1 MPADYQSTAR
11 ALSLPVSEPEEQQS
25 PLFSGLRPPWSHSP
39 NVSRRGSR
47 RHSTMGE
54 AVSFRDRIINQAE
67 SLYRAA
73 RDRWEKMTL
82 IQKIIYF
89 AASLLLGALGIASL
103 VLAGKIFIWL
113 KPVAGAWEH
122 SPWAYV
128 IVWFSIILVSFP
140 PLVGWSSL
148 GTISG
153 FLFGFWKGCV
163 ILRSVKV
170 SYSLADIFRWIVY
183 ASATVIGSTLSF
195 IVSRTVL
202 SGFVKRIME
211 HDKRFA
217 ALALTLKYDGLKLL
231 CMIRLCPLPYS
242 ICNGAVSTFPT
253 VKPLSYGLATLI
265 VAPKFMVPAF
275 IGSRIRILSENNEE
289 MSAGSKAINVISII
303 VSVSIGVATGI
314 YIYRRYVLF
323 VSLLSRYIPN
333 AHRTLARA
341 KELEAEERAG
351 IRRSLQED
359 HAAGRPHGDFSD
371 DPDANAA
378 AKILARD
385 EEAQLGYYDED
396 NVDIDVEGDELAET
410 RGGRS
415 YQDEFTDNDSDV
427 FDDGD
432 GDESDTYG
440 LHTHVR
446 Q

>member
-11 ALSLPVSEPEEQQS
+11 ALSLPVSEPEEQES
-25 PLFSGLRPPWSHSP
+25 PLSPGLRPPWSHSP
-39 NVSRRGSR
+39 NSSRRGSR
-47 RHSTMGE
+47 RQSTMGE
-54 AVSFRDRIINQAE
+54 AVSFRDRMINQAE
-67 SLYRAA
+67 SFYRAA
-73 RDRWEKMTL
+73 KDRWERMTL
-82 IQKIIYF
+82 VQKTLYF
-89 AASLLLGALGIASL
+89 LGSLLVGALGIASL
-103 VLAGKIFIWL
+103 ILAGHIFIWL
-113 KPVAGAWEH
+113 GPVAEQWEH
-122 SPWAYV
+122 SAGAYAL
-128 IVWFSIILVSFP
+128 VWFSIILVSFP
-140 PLVGWSSL
+140 PLVGWSTL

-153 FLFGFWKGCV
+153 FLFGFWRG
-163 ILRSVKV
+163 
-170 SYSLADIFRWIVY
+170 WIVY
-183 ASATVIGSTLSF
+183 ASATVVGSTISF

-202 SGFVKRIME
+202 SGFVKRMME

-253 VKPLSYGLATLI
+253 VKPLSYSLATLI

-275 IGSRIRILSENNEE
+275 IGSRIRILSENNEQ
-289 MSAGSKAINVISII
+289 MSAGSKAINIISII

-314 YIYRRYVLF
+314 YIYRR
-323 VSLLSRYIPN
+323 
-333 AHRTLARA
+333 TLARA

-351 IRRSLQED
+351 IRRSIQED

-371 DPDANAA
+371 DPDVNAA
-378 AKILARD
+378 VKTLARD
-385 EEAQLGYYDED
+385 EEAQLGFYDED
-396 NVDIDVEGDELAET
+396 NIDIDVEGGELAET
-410 RGGRS
+410 HGNRS
-415 YQDEFTDNDSDV
+415 YRDEFTDNDSDV